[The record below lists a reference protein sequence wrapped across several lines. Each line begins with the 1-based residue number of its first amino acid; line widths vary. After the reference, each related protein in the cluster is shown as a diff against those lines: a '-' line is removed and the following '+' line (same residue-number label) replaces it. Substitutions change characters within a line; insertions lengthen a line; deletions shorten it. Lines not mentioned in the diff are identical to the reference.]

1 MTDFYI
7 FLAGALCAAIGG
19 ELFVRGVVGIALW
32 ARISQGIIA
41 ATFAAFA
48 TSSPELSVSITSAI
62 AGTPQIALGDA
73 IGSNVVNIALILAI
87 ALLIAPIHCSRDALK
102 RDFPVTL
109 AVPIFIAALAFDGTL
124 SKIDGVILLTI
135 FSVWLVL
142 MLINAKKQRSAAG
155 EVLGEKK
162 HGRSIIE
169 SLIGLVFLV
178 AAGKLIVN
186 GATGIAASYGIDP
199 FVIGTTLVAL
209 GTSAPELAT
218 VVIARL
224 RGHDEIGLG
233 TILGSN
239 IFNGLFVVGFAS
251 TINPIPIAWADV
263 STGLVFGLITT
274 ALIFP
279 LKGGVV
285 GRARGSVL
293 LITYGLYVFL
303 LIHKT

>member
-1 MTDFYI
+1 MTDLYI

-102 RDFPVTL
+102 RDFPVTI
-109 AVPIFIAALAFDGTL
+109 AVPIFIAALAFDGAL
-124 SKIDGVILLTI
+124 SMIDGVILLSI

-142 MLINAKKQRSAAG
+142 MLIDAKKQRSAAG

-199 FVIGTTLVAL
+199 FVIGSTLVAL

-239 IFNGLFVVGFAS
+239 IFNGLFIVGVAS
-251 TINPIPIAWADV
+251 TINPIPITWADV

-285 GRARGSVL
+285 GRARGVVL

>member
-48 TSSPELSVSITSAI
+48 TSSPELSVSITSAM
-62 AGTPQIALGDA
+62 AGTPQIALGDS

-102 RDFPVTL
+102 RDFPVTI

-124 SKIDGVILLTI
+124 SMIDGVILLSI

-142 MLINAKKQRSAAG
+142 MLIDAKKQRSAAG

-169 SLIGLVFLV
+169 SLIGLIFLV
-178 AAGKLIVN
+178 AAGNLIVN

-199 FVIGTTLVAL
+199 FVIGSTLVAL

-239 IFNGLFVVGFAS
+239 IFNGLFVVGVAS

-274 ALIFP
+274 ALILP

-285 GRARGSVL
+285 GRARGAVL